1 MYAGFQGYPQQLPMQ
16 QQGAYGYPQQQQQQ
30 MFQQQQQFGFQG
42 QDQQRPP
49 FGPPQQGSGPIPLSA
64 FMGGS
69 GIGMNPAAAAASIIS
84 HSGESRMLRPMPA
97 RHRFDPALHPR
108 LWQFLALPAGAGL
121 GHGGGLS
128 SAPQQQKKEEL
139 FSDLAPKLDGL
150 KIGTAQ
156 KTAANHASG
165 MGQAMKPSGLGP
177 AAPPPAAPTPV
188 QAPSGNPFA

>member
-1 MYAGFQGYPQQLPMQ
+1 MLALQVGSKRTAEEAQL
-16 QQGAYGYPQQQQQQ
+16 
-30 MFQQQQQFGFQG
+30 
-42 QDQQRPP
+42 D
-49 FGPPQQGSGPIPLSA
+49 SA
-64 FMGGS
+64 A
-69 GIGMNPAAAAASIIS
+69 PAAT
-84 HSGESRMLRPMPA
+84 
-97 RHRFDPALHPR
+97 
-108 LWQFLALPAGAGL
+108 
-121 GHGGGLS
+121 
-128 SAPQQQKKEEL
+128 APQQQKKEEL